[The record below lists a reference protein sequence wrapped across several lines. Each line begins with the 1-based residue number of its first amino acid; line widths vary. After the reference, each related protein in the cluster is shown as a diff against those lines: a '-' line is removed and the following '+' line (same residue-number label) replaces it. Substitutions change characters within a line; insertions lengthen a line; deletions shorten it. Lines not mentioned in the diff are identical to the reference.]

1 MAGQSHPQKQNSM
14 AKNEAPKTPRKPR
27 QPRVLTQ
34 MEIDAK
40 QNLADAQA
48 LARLLPKLSKLS
60 TIAKSKLID
69 QIQAMVDAE

>member
-1 MAGQSHPQKQNSM
+1 M

-40 QNLADAQA
+40 QNLSRQVSIPERQPSHNGIVASHISNGVECGKVS
-48 LARLLPKLSKLS
+48 LG
-60 TIAKSKLID
+60 
-69 QIQAMVDAE
+69 